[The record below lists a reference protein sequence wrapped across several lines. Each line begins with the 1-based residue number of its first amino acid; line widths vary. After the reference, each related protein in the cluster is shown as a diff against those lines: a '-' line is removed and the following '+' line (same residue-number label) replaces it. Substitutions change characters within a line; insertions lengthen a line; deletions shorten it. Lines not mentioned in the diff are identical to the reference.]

1 MKTETPVIREG
12 DHLDIYV
19 DQNLVE
25 IYVNNGEYVLS
36 SVVYDLSTEIQSEA
50 AGELLMYAAEE
61 PVENV
66 KVCESM

>member
-36 SVVYDLSTEIQSEA
+36 SVVYGLSTEIQSEA
-50 AGELLMYAAEE
+50 AGELLMYAE
-61 PVENV
+61 
-66 KVCESM
+66 K